1 MSRRTRI
8 AGFFMLALSVL
19 AAAPVAFAG
28 TIQIGVYSQNER
40 SDHAS
45 AGASISDVS
54 HRTGT
59 PSHRGARGEH
69 ATESAATATSSAAGA
84 NVGGAAPTPVY
95 PTLPNDAPLL
105 RNSHP
110 FGGETLW
117 YSDGSGHACVS
128 PPPPPPFSPLRPP
141 PAVPARPATD
151 PATIAAALAAR
162 VDLSLGE
169 IRSSPNRV
177 GLTGADSWFWLDPAP
192 AARSL
197 SITLAGESVTVSAT
211 PSIVWRFGDGASL
224 DGGPGR
230 PYAPGSHP
238 PPADAI
244 RHSYQ
249 TRCLPGDQGRNPYVL
264 ASCAADGYRVE
275 ASISWQLSYQASGP
289 IARTGVLPT
298 RTTTTVVAYP
308 VSEVRGFLVAG
319 ASP

>member
-1 MSRRTRI
+1 MVAI
-8 AGFFMLALSVL
+8 SVL
-19 AAAPVAFAG
+19 AAAPVASADRIRLG
-28 TIQIGVYSQNER
+28 LYSQNER
-40 SDHAS
+40 SNHAS

-59 PSHRGARGEH
+59 PSHRGAHGEH
-69 ATESAATATSSAAGA
+69 AAPSTGTATSAAAGS
-84 NVGGAAPTPVY
+84 NVGGAAPTTPAY

-105 RNSHP
+105 RNPHP
-110 FGGETLW
+110 FGGDTLW
-117 YSDGSGHACVS
+117 YSDGGGHACVYMPHS
-128 PPPPPPFSPLRPP
+128 SPLCYLLTA
-141 PAVPARPATD
+141 PAAPARPATD
-151 PATIAAALAAR
+151 PATIATALAAH
-162 VDLSLGE
+162 VGLNPGE
-169 IRSSPNRV
+169 IRSSPNRA

-224 DGGPGR
+224 EGGPGR
-230 PYAPGSHP
+230 PYAPGP
-238 PPADAI
+238 PAADAI

-264 ASCAADGYRVE
+264 ASCAADGYQVE
-275 ASISWQLSYQASGP
+275 ASISWQLSYQASGL

-298 RTTTTVVAYP
+298 RTTTTAVGYP
-308 VSEVRGFLVAG
+308 VSEVRGFLVTG